1 MAEKKKLDWKLGV
14 QAYSFRKFTFF
25 ETVDKLAS
33 MGVKYVEA
41 YPGQKIG
48 KGIKGRTLYKMDKT
62 TREKVL
68 KKLSWAGVKL
78 IAYGVVNG
86 KNKKDWQK
94 IFEFAKVMGIEII
107 NCEPKPDH
115 LDIVEKLCKE
125 FNIKVTIHN
134 HAKPKRYWKP
144 EMVIEALKGRSKLM
158 GIGPDNGHWAR
169 SGLESVE
176 NLRKVEGLINSMHL
190 KDMDTFGTRA
200 KIRKKGDGVK
210 KAKGVPFG
218 KGIVDIKKVLDEL
231 ASQDY
236 KGYISIEYE
245 SNPKDPFNDIKECV
259 DYFNDYL
266 KKYSR

>member
-1 MAEKKKLDWKLGV
+1 MAEKKKLDWQLGV
-14 QAYSFRKFTFF
+14 QTYSFRKFTFF

-48 KGIKGRTLYKMDKT
+48 GNMEGKTRYKMDEP

-68 KKLSWAGVKL
+68 NKLSSVGVKL

-94 IFEFAKVMGIEII
+94 IFEFAKAMGIEII
-107 NCEPKPDH
+107 TCEPKPDH

-125 FNIKVTIHN
+125 VKIKATIHN

-144 EMVIEALKGRSKLM
+144 EMVIKALKGRSKLM

-176 NLRKVEGLINSMHL
+176 NLKKVEGLINSMHL
-190 KDMDTFGTRA
+190 KDMDAFGTQA
-200 KIRKKGDGVK
+200 KKRRKGDGLK
-210 KAKGVPFG
+210 NAKGVPFG

-231 ASQDY
+231 ARQDY
-236 KGYISIEYE
+236 KGFISIEYE
-245 SNPKDPFNDIKECV
+245 SNPEDPYNDIKECV

-266 KKYSR
+266 KKYSK